1 MEGIASAPAI
11 ARQQACA
18 CLFGSK
24 LRTSVVCS
32 ASRLILN
39 IRRNVA
45 PLLHCRSLYYGAWS
59 HGDCDVVDGDDGAH
73 RRITGA

>member
-32 ASRLILN
+32 ASWLILN

-45 PLLHCRSLYYGAWS
+45 PLLHCRSLYYGA
-59 HGDCDVVDGDDGAH
+59 
-73 RRITGA
+73 